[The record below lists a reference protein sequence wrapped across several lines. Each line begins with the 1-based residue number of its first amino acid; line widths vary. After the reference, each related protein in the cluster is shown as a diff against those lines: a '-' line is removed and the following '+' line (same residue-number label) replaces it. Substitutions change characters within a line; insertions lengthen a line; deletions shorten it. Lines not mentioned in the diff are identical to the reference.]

1 MSGAASVEEYLHRH
15 IPISRAMGIRV
26 ISADE
31 EGVRLAAELEP
42 NLNHQSTA
50 FGGSVSSVAILSAWT
65 LAHVGLRERGI
76 EARLVIQKSTVDFIL
91 PIDGEFEAFCASPNA
106 EQWRRFVAGIERRG
120 RGRLHLTANVSSNGA
135 VAATFHG
142 QYVALA

>member
-26 ISADE
+26 ISAGE
-31 EGVRLAAELEP
+31 EGVRLGAELEP

-50 FGGSVSSVAILSAWT
+50 FGGSVSSLAILSAWT

-91 PIDGEFEAFCASPNA
+91 PIDGEFEAFCPSPSA
-106 EQWRRFVAGIERRG
+106 EQWRRFLAGIERRG
-120 RGRLHLTANVSSNGA
+120 RGRLHLAAEVFSNGT
-135 VAATFHG
+135 VAAAFHG
-142 QYVALA
+142 HYVALA

>member
-1 MSGAASVEEYLHRH
+1 VSGAASIEEYLHRH
-15 IPISRAMGIRV
+15 IPISRAMRIRV
-26 ISADE
+26 ISAGE
-31 EGVRLAAELEP
+31 AGVRLAAELEP

-50 FGGSVSSVAILSAWT
+50 FGGSVSSLAILSAWT

-91 PIDGEFEAFCASPNA
+91 PIDREFEAFCASPSA

-120 RGRLHLTANVSSNGA
+120 RGRLHLAAEVSSNGA
-135 VAATFHG
+135 VAAAFHG
-142 QYVALA
+142 HYVALA